1 MDEVKR
7 YLEDFG
13 IHIGLIIAGLF
24 GAYLSVSINK
34 ELTRLQK
41 MTVIVSGAATA
52 NYVAPFLFEYLN
64 IGDNAQFG
72 LAFLIG
78 FSGLK
83 GVEWLIVSIKSRYSK
98 IDKKNDK

>member
-1 MDEVKR
+1 MDEVKE

-13 IHIGLIIAGLF
+13 IHLGLIIAGLF

-34 ELTRLQK
+34 ELTVLQK
-41 MTVIVSGAATA
+41 ITVIISGAATA
-52 NYVAPFLFEYLN
+52 NYVAPFIFQYLN
-64 IGDNAQFG
+64 VGDNAQFG

-83 GVEWLIVSIKSRYSK
+83 GVEWIIVTIKNKYGKQKADS
-98 IDKKNDK
+98 

>member
-1 MDEVKR
+1 MEEVKD

-13 IHIGLIIAGLF
+13 IHLGLIIAGLF

-34 ELTRLQK
+34 ELTTWQK
-41 MTVIVSGAATA
+41 ITVLISGAATA
-52 NYVAPFLFEYLN
+52 NYVAPFLFNYLN
-64 IGDNAQFG
+64 IGDNAQYG

-83 GVEWLIVSIKSRYSK
+83 GVEWIIVTIKNKYGKRK
-98 IDKKNDK
+98 E

>member
-1 MDEVKR
+1 MDEVKD

-13 IHIGLIIAGLF
+13 IHLGLIIAGLF

-34 ELTRLQK
+34 DLTTWQK
-41 MTVIVSGAATA
+41 ITVLISGAATA
-52 NYVAPFLFEYLN
+52 NYVAPFLFNYLN
-64 IGDNAQFG
+64 IGDNAQYG

-83 GVEWLIVSIKSRYSK
+83 GVEWIIVTIKNKYGKRK
-98 IDKKNDK
+98 E

>member
-1 MDEVKR
+1 MDEVKQ

-13 IHIGLIIAGLF
+13 IHLGLLIAGLF
-24 GAYLSVSINK
+24 GSYLSVSINK
-34 ELTRLQK
+34 ELSTLQK
-41 MTVIVSGAATA
+41 ITVIISGAATA
-52 NYVAPFLFEYLN
+52 NYLAPFIFQYLN

-83 GVEWLIVSIKSRYSK
+83 GVEWLIVKVKDRYAGKSK
-98 IDKKNDK
+98 

>member
-1 MDEVKR
+1 MDEVKD

-13 IHIGLIIAGLF
+13 IHLGLIIAGLF

-34 ELTRLQK
+34 ELTTWQK
-41 MTVIVSGAATA
+41 ITVLISGAATA
-52 NYVAPFLFEYLN
+52 NYVAPFLFNYLN
-64 IGDNAQFG
+64 IGDNAQYG

-83 GVEWLIVSIKSRYSK
+83 GVEWIIVTIKNKYGKRK
-98 IDKKNDK
+98 E